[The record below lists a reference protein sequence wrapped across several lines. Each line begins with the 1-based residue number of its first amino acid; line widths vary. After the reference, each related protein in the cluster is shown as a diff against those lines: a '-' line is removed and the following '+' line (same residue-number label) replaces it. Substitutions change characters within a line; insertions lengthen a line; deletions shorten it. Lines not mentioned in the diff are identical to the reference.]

1 MSAHVEPFV
10 VITSGQ
16 VIAAAVTLCVG
27 ASGLVAAVV
36 KWSFSRNIKGL
47 DDSIAGLRSDF
58 KEMSG
63 KQHSMEL
70 LSMSKPECVAC
81 RKECQDRMTEYQ
93 RIALENDR
101 IQNQKLDNLLMM
113 VANVHNGL
121 GGVANGLG
129 KQVVFQ
135 PPKPHTTGGENG

>member
-1 MSAHVEPFV
+1 MSAPVEPFV

-16 VIAAAVTLCVG
+16 VVAAAVTLCIG

-36 KWSFSRNIKGL
+36 KWSFSRNVKVL
-47 DDSIAGLRSDF
+47 DESIAGLRSDF
-58 KEMSG
+58 KAMSD

-70 LSMSKPECVAC
+70 LAMQKTECTAL

-113 VANVHNGL
+113 VANVHNGM
-121 GGVANGLG
+121 GGVKNGIHTEP
-129 KQVVFQ
+129 KVFE
-135 PPKPHTTGGENG
+135 KS

>member
-1 MSAHVEPFV
+1 MSAPVEPFV

-16 VIAAAVTLCVG
+16 VVAAAVTLCVG
-27 ASGLVAAVV
+27 ASGLVAAIV

-47 DDSIAGLRSDF
+47 DDSIAGLRSDL
-58 KEMSG
+58 KATID
-63 KQHSMEL
+63 KQHAMEL
-70 LSMSKPECVAC
+70 LVVSKPECAAC
-81 RKECQDRMTEYQ
+81 RKECHDRMTEYQ

-121 GGVANGLG
+121 GGVKNGIHTE
-129 KQVVFQ
+129 
-135 PPKPHTTGGENG
+135 PKVYEKP